1 MKRLLAGGINF
12 IKLWQRRIKKISGTK
27 LGGLKAREK
36 NLKLHG
42 EDFYKKIGA
51 KGGRNGHTGGFA
63 ANPELARKA
72 GAKGGRKSKR
82 GVAKDNALNN
92 DAEKILQLVKD
103 GVSYVDIAKLYKV
116 PYHVVTYWMRKKNN
130 A

>member
-1 MKRLLAGGINF
+1 M
-12 IKLWQRRIKKISGTK
+12 SGTK
-27 LGGLKAREK
+27 AGGLKAKET

-51 KGGRNGHTGGFA
+51 RGGRNGHTGGFA
-63 ANPELARKA
+63 SNPELARRA
-72 GAKGGRKSKR
+72 GAKGGRKSRR
-82 GVAKDNALNN
+82 GMAKANVLNN
-92 DAEKILQLVKD
+92 DAEKIMRLVKD
-103 GVSYVDIAKLYKV
+103 GASYVDIAKLYKV